1 VGGKD
6 RCGDD
11 TGVLLVADR
20 RPVDDDP
27 LLLFARPFDKAD
39 ADRPARPAMNG
50 IQDARIAR
58 SIIQMRKPRGIAAF
72 RIREGS
78 I

>member
-1 VGGKD
+1 
-6 RCGDD
+6 
-11 TGVLLVADR
+11 
-20 RPVDDDP
+20 
-27 LLLFARPFDKAD
+27 
-39 ADRPARPAMNG
+39 MNG